1 MKKNFVR
8 TKLKNGEPSIGT
20 WLVLPDPISARMM
33 GRVGFD
39 WLTVE
44 LEHAPIGIQAATEC
58 FISVAASGTVPLVR
72 VPWNSTENIKR
83 VLDNGAWG
91 VIVPMVNSRA
101 EAETVVK
108 AARYQ
113 PLGERSVGGQ
123 LHAVSFDTDPATY
136 YARANEEILVVVM
149 MEHVRAIENAEEIL
163 SVPGVDAFFIG
174 PNDLSNSMG
183 LAPVFESDDPRF
195 VHALKHLREVGAKYG
210 VASGI
215 HVADAAAAVRR
226 RAEGFQMIAVSSDAG
241 LMLSQ
246 ASGVATA
253 LGLSKGGVV
262 AKY

>member
-1 MKKNFVR
+1 MKTNVVR
-8 TKLKNGEPSIGT
+8 AKLKRGEPSIGT
-20 WLVLPDPISARMM
+20 WLVLPDPLAARLI

-44 LEHAPIGIQAATEC
+44 LEHAPINLETAAQS
-58 FISVAASGTVPLVR
+58 FVAIAAGGTVPLVR
-72 VPWNSTENIKR
+72 VPWNSAENIKR

-101 EAETVVK
+101 EAQAVVA

-136 YARANEEILVVVM
+136 YARANDEILVVVM
-149 MEHVRAIENAEEIL
+149 MEHVRAIQNADAIL

-174 PNDLSNSMG
+174 PNDLTQSMG
-183 LAPVFESDDPRF
+183 RAPVFESDDPEF
-195 VHALKHLREVGAKYG
+195 VGALKHLREVGKKYG

-215 HVADAAAAVRR
+215 HVADAEAAVRR
-226 RAEGFQMIAVSSDAG
+226 RAEGFQMIAIASEAG
-241 LMLSQ
+241 LML
-246 ASGVATA
+246 AKACETITA
-253 LGLSKGGVV
+253 LGLGRAGIV
-262 AKY
+262 AAY